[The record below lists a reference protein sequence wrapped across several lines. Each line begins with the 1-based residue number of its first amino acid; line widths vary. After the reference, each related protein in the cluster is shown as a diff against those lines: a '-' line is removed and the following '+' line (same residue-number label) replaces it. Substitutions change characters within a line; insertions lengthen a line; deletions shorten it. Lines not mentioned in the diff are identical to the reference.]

1 MQPTAIIVT
10 ALLAILACAACD
22 SSSSK
27 LPLTASPPAGYQPF
41 IRTGTTI
48 RLNLPTPEAKASVLY
63 KDPVQGEK
71 WADGKVHFPDIG
83 QNDVRMR
90 IGLAASVAEWDTE
103 TCKGLLYYFRPGVG
117 RPQSRAKAETTV
129 VASPPP
135 SS

>member
-1 MQPTAIIVT
+1 MQPTATIVT
-10 ALLAILACAACD
+10 ALLAILASAGCD
-22 SSSSK
+22 SSSK

-71 WADGKVHFPDIG
+71 WADSKCHFPDIG
-83 QNDVRMR
+83 QNDGRMR
-90 IGLAASVAEWDTE
+90 IGLAATVGEWDTE
-103 TCKGLLYYFRPGVG
+103 TCKGLLYYFRPGMG